1 VRALSETFM
10 EMSPADF
17 FYRNRDLAGFN
28 NPSRAVYAALRELV
42 ENSLDACELYRI
54 PPNIFLRVSR
64 EKNDST
70 IEESNE
76 TYRIRIMDN
85 GSGIPPEYVP
95 SAFGQ
100 ILFGSKYTLR
110 QVRGTFGLGGKMAIL
125 YGQIT
130 THGYATIMTSTGV
143 ATLKELALGADVDQN
158 RKMLIVRLNLE
169 AMELRGVDKAVL
181 QRDVKL
187 DGCSVQVN
195 EKTIFLKP
203 EDEADLKKLGD
214 RLDDI
219 PVTVGINEFEI
230 SIDIQQNKP
239 RVRRDVVKPNP
250 NRWRGTIVEFT
261 LDGDY
266 VKAMPRV
273 LEYLQQTAMLNPYAE
288 ITFIDPRGRLYRFE
302 RVTKA
307 MPPPPK
313 ETLPHPYGCDVE
325 TVQRMIANTNCTSL
339 TTFMTTN
346 FHRVGEKTA
355 KAFLAEVGLIKIRNS
370 KNPNG
375 KGKDDVVGEKSPKR
389 LTPEEIVR
397 MVQTMK
403 SFKGFLPPDSSC
415 LSPVGEK
422 LLEAGIKKE
431 LNPEFLAVSQRGAS
445 AYSGYPFI
453 VEVAIAYGGGVPS
466 STGISLY
473 RFANRIPLLYDE
485 ASDIS
490 RIVLNEQVN
499 WRNYKVSADMPV
511 VVVVH
516 ICSTKIPYKTVGKE
530 FIADRPEVAREIK
543 NGVSSVARKLA
554 MFLTKKISVEHEK
567 RRVDVF
573 SRYLPKIAQFSADL
587 AGEPEK
593 SDSDYVE
600 MVKPLLRSLIKY
612 DREA

>member
-1 VRALSETFM
+1 LSEKFM

-28 NPSRAVYAALRELV
+28 NPSRAIYSALRELV

-64 EKNDST
+64 ERDEST
-70 IEESNE
+70 AEETSA

-85 GSGIPPEYVP
+85 GSGVPPEFVA

-100 ILFGSKYTLR
+100 ILYGSKYTLR

-130 THGYATIMTSTGV
+130 THGHATIVTSTGTT
-143 ATLKELALGADVDQN
+143 TLKDLSLGADVDQE
-158 RKMLIVRLNLE
+158 RRMLVFRLNSE
-169 AMELRGVDKAVL
+169 MMERRGVDRALL
-181 QRDVKL
+181 QRDVKVE
-187 DGCSVQVN
+187 GCSVQVN
-195 EKTIFLKP
+195 EKTLHIRP
-203 EDEADLKKLGD
+203 EGQADLRKIGE
-214 RLDDI
+214 RLAGI
-219 PVTVGINEFEI
+219 PVTVGINDFEI

-250 NRWRGTIVEFT
+250 NRWRGTIVEFS
-261 LDGDY
+261 LEGDY
-266 VKAMPRV
+266 VKAMPKV

-302 RVTKA
+302 RATKT
-307 MPPPPK
+307 MPPPPR

-325 TVQRMIANTNCTSL
+325 TLQRMIANTNCTSL
-339 TTFMTTN
+339 ITFMTTN

-355 KAFLAEVGLIKIRNS
+355 KAFLAEARLIKVRNAE
-370 KNPNG
+370 NPGG
-375 KGKDDVVGEKSPKR
+375 KGEQVVGDKSPKR
-389 LTPEEIVR
+389 LTPEEIVQ

-415 LSPVGEK
+415 LSPLGEE
-422 LLEAGIKKE
+422 LLEAGIRKE
-431 LNPEFLAVSQRGAS
+431 LNPEFLAVEQRGAS

-453 VEVAIAYGGGVPS
+453 VEVAIAYGGGISNPP
-466 STGISLY
+466 GITLY

-485 ASDIS
+485 ANDIS

-499 WRNYKVSADMPV
+499 WRHYKVTSDMPV

-543 NGVSSVARKLA
+543 NGVSSVARRLA

-567 RRVDVF
+567 RRADVF

-587 AGEPEK
+587 AGEPKKDDTE
-593 SDSDYVE
+593 YVE
-600 MVKPLLRSLIKY
+600 MVRPLLRSLMRY
-612 DREA
+612 GSEA

>member
-1 VRALSETFM
+1 MSEKFM

-42 ENSLDACELYRI
+42 ENSLDACELYQI
-54 PPNIFLRVSR
+54 PPSIFLRVSQER
-64 EKNDST
+64 NDSAS
-70 IEESNE
+70 EEASA

-100 ILFGSKYTLR
+100 ILYGSKYTLR

-130 THGYATIMTSTGV
+130 THGHATIVTSTGV
-143 ATLKELALGADVDQN
+143 AALKDLSLGMDIDHD
-158 RKMLIVRLNLE
+158 RKMVVVRLGSE
-169 AMELRGVDKAVL
+169 MMERRGVDRAVL
-181 QRDVKL
+181 QKDVSVQ
-187 DGCSVQVN
+187 GCAVQVN
-195 EKTIFLKP
+195 EKTLFVKP
-203 EDEADLKKLGD
+203 EGEADLKKIVE
-214 RLDDI
+214 RLDKI

-250 NRWRGTIVEFT
+250 NRWRGTIVEFS
-261 LDGDY
+261 LEGDY
-266 VKAMPRV
+266 VKAMPKV

-302 RVTKA
+302 RVTKT
-307 MPPPPK
+307 MPPPPR

-325 TVQRMIANTNCTSL
+325 TLQRMISNTNCTSL
-339 TTFMTTN
+339 ITFMTTH

-355 KAFLAEVGLIKIRNS
+355 KTFLAEAGLIKIRNTG
-370 KNPNG
+370 NPSG
-375 KGKDDVVGEKSPKR
+375 KGDEVVGDKSPKR
-389 LTPEEIVR
+389 LTPEEIVKI
-397 MVQTMK
+397 VQTMK

-415 LSPVGEK
+415 LSPLGEE
-422 LLEAGIKKE
+422 LLEAGIRKE
-431 LNPEFLAVSQRGAS
+431 LSPEFLAVEQRGAS

-453 VEVAIAYGGGVPS
+453 IEVAIAFGGNVPS

-499 WRNYKVSADMPV
+499 WRHYKVTPDMPV
-511 VVVVH
+511 AAVVH

-543 NGVSSVARKLA
+543 NGVSSVARRLA

-567 RRVDVF
+567 RRADVF
-573 SRYLPKIAQFSADL
+573 LRYLPKIAQFSADL
-587 AGEPEK
+587 AGEPK
-593 SDSDYVE
+593 KADSEYVE
-600 MVKPLLRSLIKY
+600 MVKPLLRSLMRY
-612 DREA
+612 GSEA